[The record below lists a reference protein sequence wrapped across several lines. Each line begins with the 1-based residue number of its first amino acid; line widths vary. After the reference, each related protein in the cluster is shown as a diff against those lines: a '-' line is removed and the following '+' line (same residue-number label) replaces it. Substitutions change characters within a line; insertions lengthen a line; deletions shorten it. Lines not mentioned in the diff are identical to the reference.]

1 MKIGIIG
8 AGKIGGTL
16 GRLWVQAGHDVC
28 FGVRT
33 PAAVEALVSEL
44 GSHASAGD
52 AAQAIHFGDVVVFAG
67 PYSAWPELARAN
79 LSAMKDKIVVDA
91 GNPFPARDGAITDAV
106 LHMGGGSGTYTA
118 HLLPGARVVKAF
130 NTVYWTDLRDKAHQ
144 TGEQLAMPMAG
155 DHDAANDVVAQLA
168 KDAGFDPV
176 WVGGLARSA
185 ALDPGSAI
193 YAKSFTARQVRKAL
207 KLEAAS

>member
-33 PAAVEALVSEL
+33 PTTVQVLVSEL
-44 GSHASAGD
+44 GRHASVGD
-52 AAQAIHFGDVVVFAG
+52 AARAIHFGDVVVFAG
-67 PYSAWPELARAN
+67 PYSAWPELARTN

-106 LHMGGGSGTYTA
+106 MQMGGGSGTYTA

-144 TGEQLAMPMAG
+144 AGEQLAMPMAG
-155 DHDAANDVVAQLA
+155 DHDSANKVVSQLA

-176 WVGGLARSA
+176 WLGALARSS

-193 YAKSFTARQVRKAL
+193 YAKSFTAALVRKAL
-207 KLEAAS
+207 KLDEPS